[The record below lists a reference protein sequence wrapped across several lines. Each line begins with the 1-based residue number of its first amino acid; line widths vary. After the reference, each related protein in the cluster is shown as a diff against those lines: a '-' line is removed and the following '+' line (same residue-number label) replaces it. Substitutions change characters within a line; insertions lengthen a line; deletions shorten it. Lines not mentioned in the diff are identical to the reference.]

1 MLSCYSISLEAQNS
15 KNPKYVITNLKGK
28 VEIKKTSSSK
38 WEPAENNLT
47 VFGDYR
53 LNVDKRLDLIKDK
66 DKRTIYKMKD
76 VSVDYAWEN
85 LYPHPHPQPKSYQP
99 GGDIVNMG
107 INDTVSIG
115 FCFITTEGD
124 WRIEGHIFITDSLD
138 ALAIN
143 HTSPDTLYACGYWSF
158 SNNYYPMSYYISN
171 PIYVLL
177 PNQDNIITFKEP
189 IPVTREEESSIILF
203 CSKQEYN
210 YSAFDGTP
218 LEELKK
224 NRSYI
229 EFKIQYCHE

>member
-1 MLSCYSISLEAQNS
+1 MLSCYSISSEAQNT

-28 VEIKKTSSSK
+28 VEIKKSSSSK
-38 WEPAENNLT
+38 WEPAENNQT

-53 LNVDKRLDLIKDK
+53 LNVGRSLNLIKDNDIK
-66 DKRTIYKMKD
+66 PIYKMED
-76 VSVDYAWEN
+76 VSVDSAWEN
-85 LYPHPHPQPKSYQP
+85 PHPHPQPKSYQP
-99 GGDIVNMG
+99 GGDIEKMG

-138 ALAIN
+138 AIAIN

-171 PIYVLL
+171 SVYVLL

-189 IPVTREEESSIILF
+189 IPVTREEESSIIFF

-229 EFKIQYCHE
+229 EFQIKCDNE